1 MNYSVFFVKF
11 LSRALVLVAI
21 VFGFSSQIVF
31 SQTTGPQKRQLTL
44 ESIEVVGNTKTSSS
58 VIIRQLN
65 IRPGE
70 PFTINTIEES
80 TQHLRGTNFFKSV
93 DVYSRP
99 GSEKGKVILIVEV
112 KERLWPYFQFEGGH
126 NDIDGWFLVP
136 ASLRFDNLFGRGSR
150 FGLQWRLGDHISKL
164 SLRYKNSF
172 NNNSLLADIQL
183 FTSERSFVHFFENNN
198 NSTTQNVRS
207 GGLDLKISGLSGWY
221 KHLFLSLRSENYEP
235 DDYGRDVLGK
245 RVQADFLPI
254 VIQKDLENNQLN
266 VFGVGL
272 FADTRDN
279 SSYPQSG
286 FWGALVGEIV
296 NSKTDETIRFPKL
309 SLDARLFQP
318 FFKKNTVLALHLK
331 GAFAG
336 EDAPFYERF
345 YLGGANSL
353 RGYQDRRLTPV
364 GWGNKMFLATAEIR
378 FPLTKKNS
386 PNHRS
391 SGVLFF
397 DAGGNWQEDQVISA
411 DDIYTSIG
419 LGFRL
424 KLPVVGT
431 TRVDFAFPLRKIDDN
446 FYKFHISLG
455 HTF

>member
-1 MNYSVFFVKF
+1 M
-11 LSRALVLVAI
+11 AI
-21 VFGFSSQIVF
+21 VFSFSSQTVL
-31 SQTTGPQKRQLTL
+31 SQTAAAQKRQLTL
-44 ESIEVVGNTKTSSS
+44 EGIEVLGNTKTSANI
-58 VIIRQLN
+58 IIRQLN

-70 PFTINTIEES
+70 PFTIHTIEES
-80 TQHLRGTNFFKSV
+80 TQRLRRTNFFKSV

-99 GSEKGKVILIVEV
+99 GSEKGKVVLIVEV

-126 NDIDGWFLVP
+126 NDIDGWYLVP
-136 ASLRFDNLFGRGSR
+136 ASLRFDNIFGAGSR

-172 NNNSLLADIQL
+172 FNNRALADIEIFSSQRV
-183 FTSERSFVHFFENNN
+183 FIHFFENNN
-198 NSTTQNVRS
+198 NQITQNVES
-207 GGLDLKISGLSGWY
+207 GGLHLKISGQSGWY
-221 KHLFLSLRSENYEP
+221 KHLFLSFRSENYEP
-235 DDYGRDVLGK
+235 DDYAKNANGDRIE
-245 RVQADFLPI
+245 ADELPAI
-254 VIQKDLENNQLN
+254 IQNDLEKNELN
-266 VFGVGL
+266 ALGLGL

-279 SSYPQSG
+279 TSYPQNG

-296 NSKTDETIRFPKL
+296 NSKTDETIRFPKI
-309 SLDARLFQP
+309 SIDARLFQP
-318 FFKKNTVLALHLK
+318 FFMENTVLALHVK
-331 GAFAG
+331 GAYAG

-378 FPLTKKNS
+378 FPLTKKNF
-386 PNHRS
+386 PNHKA

-397 DAGGNWQEDQVISA
+397 DAGGNWQEDQAISL
-411 DDIYTSIG
+411 DDVYTSVGI
-419 LGFRL
+419 GFRV

-446 FYKFHISLG
+446 DTKFHISLG